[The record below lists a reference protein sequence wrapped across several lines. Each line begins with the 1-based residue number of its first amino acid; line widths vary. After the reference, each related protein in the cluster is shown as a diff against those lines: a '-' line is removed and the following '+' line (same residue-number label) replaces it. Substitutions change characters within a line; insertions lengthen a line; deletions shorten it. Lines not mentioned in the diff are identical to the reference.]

1 MFAASKSL
9 LRTAAGFRVANRGMS
24 ASVFTRKPLATIS
37 RTGQRGM
44 AEITESAAADVKK
57 THLSPALNRVL
68 VSPFQKRI
76 LVMSNMF
83 PTIAE
88 VPDKVSYQ
96 KLKKAKE
103 WFRIRLNI
111 GMALAT
117 LIGCL
122 TMIWAGK
129 REHDFGNSVVQENYR
144 WHKKHFDERQAA
156 ADAKHVAEEN
166 AKPAAA

>member
-44 AEITESAAADVKK
+44 AEITESAAADVKM
-57 THLSPALNRVL
+57 NRVL